1 MSNAELPEEAIFSP
15 LTNVI
20 DEATFT
26 PRLLA
31 MLANIFATTEAR
43 ELRRRFGHSI
53 TDWRVLSAVARR
65 PGTTAARI
73 AATVLIDKGE
83 VSRSANALTRGGYIV
98 SQDGARRSK
107 HLFLTEEGARLHD
120 RMLPV
125 SMRGQRLV
133 EQTVTPSEFQTLTG
147 LLSRLIDQ
155 ASDGT
160 AWPAEPEPG
169 APDDSWPAA
178 RESG

>member
-1 MSNAELPEEAIFSP
+1 MGPAQIPEGAIPAP

-20 DEATFT
+20 DEATFA

-43 ELRRRFGHSI
+43 SLRRRFGHSI

-83 VSRSANALTRGGYIV
+83 VSRSANALARGGYVV
-98 SQDGARRSK
+98 SVDGARRSK
-107 HLFLTEEGARLHD
+107 HLYLTDEGARLHD
-120 RMLPV
+120 QMLPV

-133 EQTVTPSEFQTLTG
+133 EQTLTPDEFRTLTD
-147 LLSRLIDQ
+147 LLARLIDR
-155 ASDGT
+155 AGNGSP
-160 AWPAEPEPG
+160 WPADSASASAGDASPAEREPG
-169 APDDSWPAA
+169 
-178 RESG
+178 